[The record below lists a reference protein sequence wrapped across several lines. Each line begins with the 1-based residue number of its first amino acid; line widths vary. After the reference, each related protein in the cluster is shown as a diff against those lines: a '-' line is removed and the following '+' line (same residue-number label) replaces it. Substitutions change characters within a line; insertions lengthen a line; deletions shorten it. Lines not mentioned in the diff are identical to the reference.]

1 MKVLV
6 MKNDFLIEGP
16 CLKPVNE
23 KVKMLIIFFH
33 GWGSNGDDLIQ
44 LAPLFAE
51 HFPSAYFLSPNGPEE
66 CPQNPFGGKQWF
78 GLDFNTD
85 GSIDRTKMPEKVALA
100 AEHVKKYIAYWQ
112 NKLSLSD
119 NETILVGFSQGSM
132 LSLEI
137 GTKSLFGGLL
147 CYSGSFI
154 KKDRSLTKDH
164 KIMLIHG
171 ESDEVIPLESMRDAQ
186 SALIELGAKV
196 ESHISKNLGHS
207 IDGEGINKGIEFI
220 KKCNIYR

>member
-6 MKNDFLIEGP
+6 MKNEFLITGP
-16 CLKPVNE
+16 SLKPLNKE
-23 KVKMLIIFFH
+23 AKMLIIFFH

-44 LAPLFAE
+44 LAPLFAK
-51 HFPSAYFLSPNGPEE
+51 HFPFAYFLSPNGPEE

-78 GLDFNTD
+78 GLDFNAD
-85 GSIDRTKMPEKVALA
+85 GSIDRSNMPEKVSLA
-100 AEHVKKYIAYWQ
+100 AKNADKYIKYWQ
-112 NKLSLSD
+112 NQLSLSD
-119 NETILVGFSQGSM
+119 DRTILIGFSQGSM

-137 GTKSLFGGLL
+137 GTNNLYGGLL

-154 KKDRSLTKDH
+154 KKDRPLTKNH

-171 ESDEVIPLESMRDAQ
+171 DSDEVIPVQIMTNTKSSLES
-186 SALIELGAKV
+186 LGAKV

-207 IDGEGINKGIEFI
+207 IDEEGINKGIEFI
-220 KKCNIYR
+220 KKCNIL

>member
-6 MKNDFLIEGP
+6 MKNEFLIDGP
-16 CLKPVNE
+16 SLKPLSE
-23 KVKMLIIFFH
+23 EAKMLIIFFH

-44 LAPLFAE
+44 LAPLFAK

-78 GLDFNTD
+78 GLDFNSD
-85 GSIDRTKMPEKVALA
+85 GSIDRSKMPEKVTLA
-100 AEHVKKYIAYWQ
+100 AKPAKKYIKYWQ
-112 NKLSLSD
+112 NRLSLSD
-119 NETILVGFSQGSM
+119 DKTILIGFSQGSM

-137 GTKSLFGGLL
+137 GTDNLLGGLL

-154 KKDRSLTKDH
+154 KKERPLTNNH

-171 ESDEVIPLESMRDAQ
+171 ESDEVIPVESMLNAESILND
-186 SALIELGAKV
+186 LGAKV

-207 IDGEGINKGIEFI
+207 IDEDGINKGIEFI
-220 KKCNIYR
+220 KRCNIL